1 MELSGILTVQALSL
15 LIMDILNLDKFVPQ
29 RQGTPCKISLN
40 LSVLLS
46 FTIAI

>member
-15 LIMDILNLDKFVPQ
+15 LMDILNLDKFVPQ